1 MGWESVDSSVKK
13 FIWQA
18 KSCRVSAG
26 YGTKTIFLTLATG
39 MSIFPDGQ
47 NLAERRVCALG
58 YGRAVGWCM
67 VS

>member
-1 MGWESVDSSVKK
+1 MEWESVDSSVQK

-26 YGTKTIFLTLATG
+26 YNAKAIFLILVTG
-39 MSIFPDGQ
+39 LSMFPDGQ